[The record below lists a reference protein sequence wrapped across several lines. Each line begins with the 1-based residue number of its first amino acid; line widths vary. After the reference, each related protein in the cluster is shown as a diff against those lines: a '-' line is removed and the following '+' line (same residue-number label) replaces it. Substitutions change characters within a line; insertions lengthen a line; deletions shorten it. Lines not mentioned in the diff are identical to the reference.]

1 MTDSEDFD
9 KEAERE
15 KLREQFESD
24 REKREATERMSDLL
38 LKGATMTNRHC
49 PECDS
54 PIFRNEDQH
63 FCPTCQRPVQT
74 REAEADQQTRP
85 DDRAR
90 AEGEPSTEAA
100 DATPESGDEPGD
112 ERPRDP
118 SERTSVDEAA
128 LDAEPAV
135 RRPDPSEVVE
145 RTDGEP
151 SSRTDATRREASSR
165 TDATRREASS
175 PGRTTP
181 DVSDAS
187 STSPPSDAGDLGAA
201 EASLARTLTALARRA
216 EETGDV
222 GRQREY
228 LEAAREAAE
237 ALAATRRA
245 RR

>member
-1 MTDSEDFD
+1 MSDSEDFD

-74 REAEADQQTRP
+74 REAEDEGNRQPRP
-85 DDRAR
+85 DDQTG
-90 AEGEPSTEAA
+90 AEGDTTAEAA
-100 DATPESGDEPGD
+100 NATPESGS
-112 ERPRDP
+112 ERPEEP
-118 SERTSVDEAA
+118 TESTAVDEDA
-128 LDAEPAV
+128 LDDEPAV

-151 SSRTDATRREASSR
+151 SPRTDATRHEASSR
-165 TDATRREASS
+165 TDATQREASS
-175 PGRTTP
+175 PERTAP

-187 STSPPSDAGDLGAA
+187 GTSPQSDAGDLGAA
-201 EASLARTLTALARRA
+201 EASLARALTGLARRA